1 MSGDACDV
9 CDGDGGDPLNAD
21 ETRSDVSL
29 CHYAP
34 KTSHYPR
41 SDRDH
46 CQNTS
51 SVYHYQN
58 ASVLVR
64 YRSSVFF
71 LSRDY
76 SSAFYAALSRGH
88 GHWSVFS
95 HGHIP
100 FESVLSLCRGF
111 CVQNRQNE
119 IYGYR
124 SCDLYQ
130 AAVSLYFLYYGFLNC
145 RRMGHVCHW

>member
-9 CDGDGGDPLNAD
+9 CDGDGGDPPSAD
-21 ETRSDVSL
+21 ETQSDVSL

-41 SDRDH
+41 SDH
-46 CQNTS
+46 CRNAS

-64 YRSSVFF
+64 CRSSVFF

-76 SSAFYAALSRGH
+76 SSVFYAALSRGH

-100 FESVLSLCRGF
+100 FESVLSLCRDA
-111 CVQNRQNE
+111 CVQNRQSE
-119 IYGYR
+119 ICVYR
-124 SCDLYQ
+124 SFDLYQ
-130 AAVSLYFLYYGFLNC
+130 VAVSLYFLYCGFLNC
-145 RRMGHVCHW
+145 RRVGIVCHW